1 MLFHH
6 GTPTANIKEFARDKY
21 QKLSQRWMYA
31 ILGGNYELFY
41 QVHCLFIVI
50 FSQHR
55 RGTMSAARKWSCS
68 GLTGQQQC
76 VHTHMFC

>member
-1 MLFHH
+1 MI
-6 GTPTANIKEFARDKY
+6 NIRS
-21 QKLSQRWMYA
+21 LSQRRMYA

-50 FSQHR
+50 FSHYR
-55 RGTMSAARKWSCS
+55 RDTMSAVRKWSCS

-76 VHTHMFC
+76 VYTHLFC